1 MLLISISVVVAAFFV
16 DPIAQ
21 DPAYHRFVDQRRF
34 LSIANTLNLVSN
46 LPFVIVGVA
55 GLLFVK
61 RHGSSVV
68 PHTQATWLVFFVG
81 VLLTAFGSG
90 YYHLAPNNETLIW
103 DRLPMTI
110 GFMSFVAIVIGEYVS
125 VDWGKRLVLPLVITG
140 AASVL
145 YWSHTEQLGAGD
157 LRPYVLV
164 QFMPMVFVPV
174 VILVRRDRSNLGWYI
189 AWMIAFYAMAKVLE
203 YFDAGVFSIGELMSG
218 HALKHVFAALGPAAL
233 LSGLMKR
240 TPVTETSE

>member
-1 MLLISISVVVAAFFV
+1 VNVADLIAT
-16 DPIAQ
+16 PLAQ
-21 DPAYHRFVDQRRF
+21 DPAYHLFADQRTF
-34 LSIANTLNLVSN
+34 LGIANFWNVASN
-46 LPFVIVGVA
+46 LPFIAVGA
-55 GLLFVK
+55 WGFTFV
-61 RHGSSVV
+61 RRQVND
-68 PHTQATWLVFFVG
+68 PLRFAWLVFFAG
-81 VLLTAFGSG
+81 IFLTAFGSG
-90 YYHLAPNNETLIW
+90 YYHLRPDNESLAW
-103 DRLPMTI
+103 DRLTMTI